1 MLEGGEGQVEEEI
14 CLENQGYTGL
24 AASQPALKVMR
35 AQPRPAQPPRVP
47 ATTTM
52 ADQSCKREP
61 SWGQRNQPDDLW
73 TYKQSYMMLLKSLSF
88 VVICYA
94 VLFVVTEKRQNYLRE
109 NSADSVLCLHPK
121 VPKRNRIVGI
131 LPPFFF
137 FFLVTPHGMWDLNSL
152 TRDQTHAPWNGS
164 TES

>member
-1 MLEGGEGQVEEEI
+1 
-14 CLENQGYTGL
+14 
-24 AASQPALKVMR
+24 
-35 AQPRPAQPPRVP
+35 
-47 ATTTM
+47 
-52 ADQSCKREP
+52 
-61 SWGQRNQPDDLW
+61 
-73 TYKQSYMMLLKSLSF
+73 MMLLKSLSF

-152 TRDQTHAPWNGS
+152 TRDQTHAP
-164 TES
+164 